1 MGDIDAVNNDVSCD
15 EEKAIGKVKVI
26 AEQLGISLDEIKE
39 KNISKKTLKRM
50 LKNKVYNET
59 KIEKRR
65 IQKQKKKAKRKE
77 LKETLGINLSEKKNR
92 LTMDESPNK
101 VNIAIDLS
109 FNSMMNEKEL
119 RKLMKQIQRCYSLNR
134 RSDGPCQFY
143 LTSLKDEIAKG
154 LMSKQPGFDYWDIHR
169 KEEHFSQVF
178 SDFKEKGTLIF
189 LSSDSP
195 NLLPDVDEIKRRG
208 GDYVYIIGGLVDHNV
223 HKGLTLGLAQK
234 SGIQT
239 ARLPIDQCMEL
250 CVSKVLAVNH
260 VFEIM
265 LNATNGITWSESF
278 EKVIPARKVK
288 QSNALKSRKKPKS
301 VDQKENTENEE
312 SDKKSTATT
321 SLPSSNNTIPPHPPS
336 PSSSLASSSP
346 SSESSPS

>member
-1 MGDIDAVNNDVSCD
+1 MGDTSD
-15 EEKAIGKVKVI
+15 EEKALSKVKVI
-26 AEQLGISLDEIKE
+26 ADQLGLSLDEIKE
-39 KNISKKTLKRM
+39 KNYSKKTLKRM

-59 KIEKRR
+59 KIEKRK
-65 IQKQKKKAKRKE
+65 IQKQKRKAKRKE
-77 LKETLGINLSEKKNR
+77 LKETLGISLSEKKTR
-92 LTMDESPNK
+92 LNMSESPNK

-134 RSDGPCQFY
+134 RSDAPCQFY

-169 KEEHFSQVF
+169 KEEHFLDVF
-178 SDFKEKGTLIF
+178 KDFKEKGTLIF

-195 NLLPDVDEIKRRG
+195 NLLPDVAEIQKRG
-208 GDYVYIIGGLVDHNV
+208 GDYAYIIGGLVDHNV

-265 LNATNGITWSESF
+265 LNATNGIAWSQSF
-278 EKVIPARKVK
+278 MNVIPARKVK
-288 QSNALKSRKKPKS
+288 QSDALKSIRQPKKEH
-301 VDQKENTENEE
+301 KENSENVR
-312 SDKKSTATT
+312 KGQVG
-321 SLPSSNNTIPPHPPS
+321 NQ
-336 PSSSLASSSP
+336 SSSG
-346 SSESSPS
+346 SESSTT